1 MSSWLPFTL
10 FAFVASITPGPTNLL
25 ILTQGSRRGWKRAL
39 PAVFGA
45 SLAAAMIVLV
55 VGGGLA
61 NTLLAYPR
69 VRQIMAMLGVIWL
82 SWLAWKLYCSPPPTL
97 ANDAS
102 DRVPHF
108 GALQAAGLQLVNPK
122 TWMMALS
129 VVSVFTDGASST
141 AHVAVLALIFGGV
154 AVPCLASWALMGSGV
169 ARLFRTTRQWQ
180 WFNRGLAL
188 LLLGVAWWSLLMPG
202 SATP

>member
-25 ILTQGSRRGWKRAL
+25 ILTQGSRQGWKRAL

-61 NTLLAYPR
+61 NTLLAYPL
-69 VRQIMAMLGVIWL
+69 VRQIMALVGVAWL
-82 SWLAWKLYCSPPPTL
+82 SWLAWKLYCSQPPTL
-97 ANDAS
+97 ENDTSYRA
-102 DRVPHF
+102 PHF

-129 VVSVFTDGASST
+129 VVSVFTDGASSM

-169 ARLFRTTRQWQ
+169 GRLFRTTRQWR

-188 LLLGVAWWSLLMPG
+188 LLLGVAWWSLLMP
-202 SATP
+202 S